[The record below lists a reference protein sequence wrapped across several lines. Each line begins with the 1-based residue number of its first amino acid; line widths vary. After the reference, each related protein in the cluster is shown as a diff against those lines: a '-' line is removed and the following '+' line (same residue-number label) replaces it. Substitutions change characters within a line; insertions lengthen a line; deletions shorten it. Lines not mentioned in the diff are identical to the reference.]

1 MKLLKPKLAML
12 DELDSGL
19 DVDAIKIVADN
30 ILKLKEET
38 DMGMIIVSHYERF
51 YDLIQPTYAHVLING
66 RIVESGDHE
75 LAKRIDAEGYEWL
88 LKEKNLTIEKEEEV
102 KRAISL
108 GTCAVNK
115 SGAL

>member
-1 MKLLKPKLAML
+1 MKSHITNIYGMSNSNTAALQNQIANIGRRLQFL
-12 DELDSGL
+12 ELGL
-19 DVDAIKIVADN
+19 YKYNV
-30 ILKLKEET
+30 ET
-38 DMGMIIVSHYERF
+38 DTH
-51 YDLIQPTYAHVLING
+51 D
-66 RIVESGDHE
+66 E

-102 KRAISL
+102 QRAISL